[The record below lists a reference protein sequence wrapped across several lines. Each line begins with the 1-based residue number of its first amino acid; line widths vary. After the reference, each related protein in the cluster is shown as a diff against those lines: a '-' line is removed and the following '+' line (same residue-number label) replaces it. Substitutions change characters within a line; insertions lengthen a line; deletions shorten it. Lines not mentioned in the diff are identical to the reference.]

1 MVKLKN
7 STKRIVPLLGL
18 MGLLLFQ
25 FQNCAKKEFAF
36 EDSLVTE
43 TMDYFEYRYE
53 KATPIYFEVQ
63 VLPSTSDATYQ
74 SYDILGFATP
84 SDGSEVAIDWKINLY
99 DTSGAAIGVQ
109 KTGQLA
115 AGETRISETY
125 TTYKTKKIGS
135 AVIQV
140 KKATEVNYYEYKK
153 IYNY

>member
-7 STKRIVPLLGL
+7 STKRIIPLLGL

-43 TMDYFEYRYE
+43 TMDYFEYRYD
-53 KATPIYFEVQ
+53 KATPLYFEIQ
-63 VLPSTSDATYQ
+63 VLPSTSDANFQ
-74 SYDILGFATP
+74 NYDILGFVTP
-84 SDGSEVAIDWKINLY
+84 SDGSDAAIDWKINLY
-99 DTSGAAIGVQ
+99 TTTGAPIGVQ

-115 AGETRISETY
+115 AGLTRISETY
-125 TTYKTKKIGS
+125 TMSKTTKIGS

-140 KKATEVNYYEYKK
+140 KKATEANYYEYKK